1 MPLSSDQG
9 GYVRFGSKADICSA
23 KAHVR
28 FTPNTDRE
36 SDIPP
41 KVMSALPPKADIA
54 RVSARLVRQ
63 IDCRSL
69 QIEDIN
75 LQLHRG
81 RINSVV

>member
-1 MPLSSDQG
+1 MLQCKG
-9 GYVRFGSKADICSA
+9 
-23 KAHVR
+23 HVR
-28 FTPNTDRE
+28 FTPIAPRKQTRRKQ
-36 SDIPP
+36 PCP
-41 KVMSALPPKADIA
+41 LYPPKADIA

-81 RINSVV
+81 RIDSVV

>member
-1 MPLSSDQG
+1 
-9 GYVRFGSKADICSA
+9 
-23 KAHVR
+23 
-28 FTPNTDRE
+28 
-36 SDIPP
+36 
-41 KVMSALPPKADIA
+41 MSALGQKRTYAMQKSMSALHPIATAKADSCTRSCPLYPPKADIA

-81 RINSVV
+81 RIDSVV